1 MLDTDSSDY
10 TPANISPATGIIVHK
25 CMYYTQRL
33 ESHTLTQPALNAR
46 RWPTGEQ
53 SHLPRSLP

>member
-10 TPANISPATGIIVHK
+10 TPANISPVTGIIVHK

-33 ESHTLTQPALNAR
+33 ESHTLIQPALNAR
-46 RWPTGEQ
+46 RWPTDEQ
-53 SHLPRSLP
+53 SHLP